1 MLTIRAAQMKAL
13 EAVRPELF
21 EQRLLRHLAKKY
33 SRASDAALRDLVQRG
48 IRQAD
53 LYGFVTEHG
62 IATFLELLVEEG
74 ENFHKDPARTLAR
87 AILTG
92 DDDMPE
98 AARVDALLRSR
109 PWIAPDPTP
118 VEDPEP

>member
-1 MLTIRAAQMKAL
+1 MKAL
-13 EAVRPELF
+13 EDIRPELF

-33 SRASDAALRDLVQRG
+33 SRKIDASLRDLVERG

-53 LYGFVTEHG
+53 LYGFGTEHG
-62 IATFLELLVEEG
+62 IATFVELLVEEG
-74 ENFHKDPARTLAR
+74 ENFHKDPARPLAR

-92 DDDMPE
+92 DDGLPE

-109 PWIAPDPTP
+109 PWIAPDPNP
-118 VEDPEP
+118 VEDPES